1 MVSAMTD
8 DPRARLAERIS
19 SHLLQHPPTGVTLR
33 LDALEP
39 IDGGVRARFVTD
51 QPLRASDLRVPEAV
65 NDALRAAIMGDDA
78 LQGWRVEVRVDVEV

>member
-1 MVSAMTD
+1 MTD

-19 SHLLQHPPTGVTLR
+19 EHLQQHPPQGIALR

-51 QPLRASDLRVPEAV
+51 QPIRASDLRVPEAV
-65 NDALRAAIMGDDA
+65 NEALGAALRSEVA

>member
-1 MVSAMTD
+1 MTD
-8 DPRARLAERIS
+8 DPSARLAERIS
-19 SHLLQHPPTGVTLR
+19 THLQQHPPQGLSLR

-39 IDGGVRARFVTD
+39 IEGGVRARFVTD

-65 NDALRAAIMGDDA
+65 NEALGAAMRGDAA